1 MVNFNSTIFRT
12 ITDEVTG
19 ANKSIGLFGKSF
31 TELKGILSS
40 VKTNGL
46 FKTSIISDTDI
57 QCIKDYNTLIESR
70 TPHLEAMEQATK
82 GASSATAQMIKNANG
97 NTIAL
102 NQMTLGA
109 KAASVTMKALS
120 VAGNMLVFWGISK
133 VAEGITWA
141 YKQISGKA
149 AEEAKQKIK
158 ELGEEARNAS
168 DEIKSNFDST
178 KATVES
184 VKDRYAE
191 LAQGVKNL
199 GTASQSQG
207 TLSNDE
213 YAEFLDT
220 SNQLAN
226 LFPELITGYD
236 DNGNAILNLNGN
248 VKTITDSLN
257 ALISAEEQAASLKIA
272 DEMDDIFK
280 DYSLKVNGD
289 NGYSAQYN
297 NILNEKKALDEYF
310 TRAINGEGFDIFT
323 GLSEDSVAKLQ
334 KHIEDV
340 GIDLGKFYAGDLTT
354 EDIEKIKSAFII
366 MGEEYQN
373 ELDALSSKIDVA
385 NKEFGS
391 YVVQSFKSNDT
402 YKVIEEKFGANG
414 TNLVNSILT
423 NSGYDT
429 LLSKTDGD
437 WDKAVGYIEDNILD
451 NFANLSEDDMEEFQS
466 VYARLL
472 AIDPDKALAENIP
485 LMQQYI
491 DKLAE
496 LLNIDSKQLQIAFG
510 LDIEEDNNL
519 INQAKD
525 RLGFNENANNATDEK
540 HNKEIN
546 DFVDSLNE
554 EDLKLLLDAEIPDS
568 VRKGTKDDW
577 EKYLAELQKETD
589 NNPLILRSE
598 LQTSATNVKSAFDD
612 LFKAYDDYQKNG
624 LQGMDTSNISNL
636 NKKDTFGNINGTTAS
651 YEKFLSVMQ
660 DVDATA
666 EDVQEAFDDLAS
678 AYLYHSDLANK
689 IKEDNAEWITSELEK
704 NGVTNASAVAEQ
716 MLINKYGM
724 ESAAISECTRA
735 NLYLNDVKLTN
746 ENASELFQNATLE
759 DINALVAE
767 ANAAGVDATA
777 LRNYQLDKIASSN
790 ATITTDGD
798 IANLMGLCNALGD
811 AGTLMERLI
820 ELKAALSDANNSY
833 VKDRI
838 QAEIDKVTASLK
850 ARLAMGNKANTSSIG
865 GYRGTSSGTD
875 SNNTNNSSEKEA
887 TKELFDWIER
897 RTKKYQRSVDK
908 WLNQAESTSSKIVQY
923 YDKAESDLKK
933 LTDTDYQAYKR
944 YMKQAD
950 LYGLSDA
957 YKQKVKDGLID
968 IESITD
974 DALKEQ
980 IQNYQ
985 TYYDKATDSLDNYI
999 SHAEQLYNL
1008 PLDEAATKV
1017 EKYENAISSL
1027 DKKLDNAIGYKNQ
1040 NKIINQQT
1048 NEQKKILT
1056 AYQNASKAANKNV
1069 NSSSKSLSK
1078 SSNLNA
1084 SNGITASEKSAIL
1097 KSIKA
1102 GKEVDLSYFTEG
1114 SQGYKEAVKYN
1125 EAIKA
1130 RIQAQSDLNDATQDW
1145 NAWLVEASKTKFDN
1159 IATAYDYIIQINDE
1173 GMSKLDRKISEI
1185 ESRGKKVNKQY
1196 YLDQKDI
1203 NAKNK
1208 ADYQEELKK
1217 LQKQLKTIKKGTDE
1231 WYDARKEIES
1241 VKDSISECTIETYNL
1256 NDAIRQ
1262 LDIDLFNNVADTIGR
1277 IATEYDF
1284 ITYLN
1289 AHAKNVNEETAG
1301 FNNEGFAN
1309 LGSASIGYSS
1319 YSERAKR
1326 DSDEI
1331 TKLQKMLESG
1341 NYGIYNSAENL
1352 QERIDELY
1360 DTWQSDIS
1368 QTYSYETKLADIMK
1382 EKYQAELD
1390 LVKELIDKKKESL
1403 NLEKDM
1409 HDYQKKLNEQTSN
1422 INTLQKQI
1430 AAYSNDTS
1438 EESMAKLHS
1447 LQKQLQDSQEELRET
1462 EYDRYI
1468 SDQQDMLD
1476 KLATEYEEQITKKL
1490 DDFQSLVNEG
1500 LKLVNDNLGI
1510 INQTLKDTASKYGY
1524 NTQYNDITNPSGNVS
1539 DNVNKVVGKEEE
1551 KLVKQSGTKTKLEIV
1566 QDYIKNNASDATKEQ
1581 HEYSDVNREIYNMT
1595 NGKVLSPSEL
1605 KELSSLLGIEYNNGK
1620 EIGNLYKKLV
1630 ELGLFKASKRIWKQ
1644 LSEINS
1650 SGKINPKILKASK
1663 FKTSKFKTGG
1673 IAQVAKSQGEDGWVL
1688 ARNGEGFIAPENVEQ
1703 IQKLLDTVPLMNT
1716 FTDSIQAGI
1725 SKPIITDI
1733 AKNIGNTTSIGDVQF
1748 NFELPNVKD
1757 SASLLNELKNNNE
1770 VQKTIQK
1777 IVINPLA
1784 GKSLYSVKH

>member
-1 MVNFNSTIFRT
+1 MQ
-12 ITDEVTG
+12 ETG
-19 ANKSIGLFGKSF
+19 LLARKQQLNNVELQSIL
-31 TELKGILSS
+31 
-40 VKTNGL
+40 
-46 FKTSIISDTDI
+46 TSQLGS
-57 QCIKDYNTLIESR
+57 
-70 TPHLEAMEQATK
+70 EARSKA
-82 GASSATAQMIKNANG
+82 I
-97 NTIAL
+97 
-102 NQMTLGA
+102 MTSMG
-109 KAASVTMKALS
+109 LS
-120 VAGNMLVFWGISK
+120 VAIEGEEAQTVKLTAKKLKQAIADGILTKEEAQLLAMTTGVTIAQKTQISSVMPKWIANMKAMALATWDQVKATAAWLATTPAGWATLAIGGIVGVITAISK
-133 VAEGITWA
+133 HN
-141 YKQISGKA
+141 KK
-149 AEEAKQKIK
+149 AEEAKQKIQ

-168 DEIKSNFDST
+168 DEIKSNFEST
-178 KATVES
+178 KSTVDS
-184 VKDRYAE
+184 VAKKYAE

-199 GTASQSQG
+199 GKASQSQG

-213 YAEFLDT
+213 YSEFLDI
-220 SNQLAN
+220 SNQLAD
-226 LFPELITGYD
+226 LFPGLTVGYD

-297 NILNEKKALDEYF
+297 EILNQKKALDEYY
-310 TRAINGEGFDIFT
+310 TQILNTGITDGFS
-323 GLSEDSVAKLQ
+323 GLSDEALTELRTQ
-334 KHIEDV
+334 LENF
-340 GIDLGKFYAGDLTT
+340 GIDIDDFYNRSIMGENFTQEEINA
-354 EDIEKIKSAFII
+354 IKSAFII

-437 WDKAVGYIEDNILD
+437 WDKAVEYIEDNILD
-451 NFANLSEDDMEEFQS
+451 NFTNLSEDNMEEFQS

-491 DKLAE
+491 DRLAE

-525 RLGFNENANNATDEK
+525 RLGFNENANNSTDAK
-540 HNKEIN
+540 RNKEIN
-546 DFVDSLNE
+546 DFVNSLNE

-568 VRKGTKDDW
+568 VRKGTKEDW

-636 NKKDTFGNINGTTAS
+636 NKEDTFGNINGATAS

-666 EDVQEAFDDLAS
+666 KDVQEAFDDLAS

-689 IKEDNAEWITSELEK
+689 IKEDNAEWIASELEK
-704 NGVTNASAVAEQ
+704 NGVINASAVAEQ

-735 NLYLNDVKLTN
+735 NLSLNDVKLTN
-746 ENASELFQNATLE
+746 ENASEQFLNATLE

-777 LRNYQLDKIASSN
+777 LRNYELDKIASSDT
-790 ATITTDGD
+790 TIKTDGD

-820 ELKAALSDANNSY
+820 ELKAALSNANNSY

-838 QAEIDKVTASLK
+838 QAEIDKVTASMK
-850 ARLAMGNKANTSSIG
+850 ARLAMGNKANTSSTG
-865 GYRGTSSGTD
+865 GYRTSSPGTGT
-875 SNNTNNSSEKEA
+875 NNTNTSPAKEA
-887 TKELFDWIER
+887 TEELFDWIER
-897 RTKKYQRSVDK
+897 RTKKYQRGVDK
-908 WLNQAESTSSKIVQY
+908 WLNQAESTSSKISQY
-923 YDKAESDLKK
+923 YDKAESNLKK

-944 YMKQAD
+944 YMQQAD
-950 LYGLSDA
+950 SYGLSDA

-1027 DKKLDNAIGYKNQ
+1027 DKKLDNAIGYNNQ

-1048 NEQKKILT
+1048 SEQKKILT
-1056 AYQNASKAANKNV
+1056 AYQNASKIANKNAD
-1069 NSSSKSLSK
+1069 SASKSLSK

-1185 ESRGKKVNKQY
+1185 EARGKKVNKQY

-1217 LQKQLKTIKKGTDE
+1217 LQEQLKTIKKGTDE

-1284 ITYLN
+1284 ITSLN

-1331 TKLQKMLESG
+1331 AKLQKMLESG

-1403 NLEKDM
+1403 NLEKDL

-1524 NTQYNDITNPSGNVS
+1524 DTQYNGVTNPSGNVS
-1539 DNVNKVVGKEEE
+1539 DNVSNVVGKEEE
-1551 KLVKQSGTKTKLEIV
+1551 TLAIQSGTKTPLE
-1566 QDYIKNNASDATKEQ
+1566 YIENNASKATKKKS
-1581 HEYSDVNREIYNMT
+1581 EYSDVNKAIYDMT
-1595 NGKVLSPSEL
+1595 GGKVLSATEL
-1605 KELSSLLGIEYNNGK
+1605 KELSALLGIKYNNGK
-1620 EIGNLYKKLV
+1620 ETGNLYKKLV
-1630 ELGLFKASKRIWKQ
+1630 EIGLF
-1644 LSEINS
+1644 
-1650 SGKINPKILKASK
+1650 GKFNETMLKS
-1663 FKTSKFKTGG
+1663 SKFKTGG

-1703 IQKLLDTVPLMNT
+1703 IQKLLDTVPLINT

-1725 SKPIITDI
+1725 PKPIITDI